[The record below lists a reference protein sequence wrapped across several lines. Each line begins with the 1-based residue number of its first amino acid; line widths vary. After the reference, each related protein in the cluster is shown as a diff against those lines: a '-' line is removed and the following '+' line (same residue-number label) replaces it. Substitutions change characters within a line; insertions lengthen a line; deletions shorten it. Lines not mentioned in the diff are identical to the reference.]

1 MGEDKEWIYA
11 QVIECGHFWCTQV
24 IEKATSW
31 GKGAQAIEHKEREKC
46 PWAWAE
52 DKEK

>member
-1 MGEDKEWIYA
+1 MRPFLVHASYRKGYKLGEKLE
-11 QVIECGHFWCTQV
+11 Q
-24 IEKATSW
+24 
-31 GKGAQAIEHKEREKC
+31 GAQAIEHKEREKC